1 MSFYPFDKFKY
12 CVIAGFAY
20 ALGRFLF
27 QTLKGVF

>member
-1 MSFYPFDKFKY
+1 MSFNPFDKFKC

-27 QTLKGVF
+27 QTIKGFF

>member
-1 MSFYPFDKFKY
+1 MSFNPFDKFKY

-27 QTLKGVF
+27 QAIKDFF

>member
-1 MSFYPFDKFKY
+1 MSFNPFNKFKY

-27 QTLKGVF
+27 QTIKGFF